1 MEVFSVSAG
10 FVVGRNRAGNVEI
23 RFSAVTVIGKDQWWW
38 TTTRHAAQRP
48 FKFRRGR
55 RLNMLRIDQ
64 WRTNPK
70 RKSEGLAI
78 WSLVMDIL
86 DEWTAS
92 CDQLRAMGLNVHQ
105 FVGNMLYDYSI
116 TSRWTDSSEPRALQS
131 LELAK
136 QCLPRMDRGL
146 QPLTGKRPPRNAAG
160 KVVFDEWGYPVGVTG
175 LEKEFAG
182 RDVGAVDASVL
193 HEPGM
198 PKKAIFGAVIT
209 TSGVCKV
216 QQFPNA
222 RTSFRAEGQALRWA
236 LETLFRRGKR
246 KSGKPLLLCDSAD
259 TVSNLAVPRPLSGVA
274 TVRWVPGHIGHPL
287 NEAAH
292 HLAFGANRAYALGKM
307 QVFHDT
313 VKPQIV
319 REAKRQWKKFHNG
332 EHVTATPY
340 RKILLTAGL
349 VEIKD

>member
-23 RFSAVTVIGKDQWWW
+23 RFSAVTLIDDHRWWW
-38 TTTRHAAQRP
+38 TTTRTAAQRP

-64 WRTNPK
+64 WRTHPK
-70 RKSEGLAI
+70 RKSEGQAI
-78 WSLVMDIL
+78 WALVMDIL

-92 CDQLRAMGLNVHQ
+92 CDQLRAMGLDVHQ
-105 FVGNMLYDYSI
+105 VVGNMLYDYSI
-116 TSRWTDSSEPRALQS
+116 KSRWTDISHPEARRG
-131 LELAK
+131 LEIAK
-136 QCLPRMDRGL
+136 NVLPRMDRGL

-160 KVVFDEWGYPVGVTG
+160 KVVFDEWGYPIGVTG
-175 LEKEFAG
+175 REKEFRG
-182 RDVGAVDASVL
+182 REVGAVDASVL
-193 HEPGM
+193 HEPGISQR
-198 PKKAIFGAVIT
+198 AIFGAVIT
-209 TSGVCKV
+209 TDGVCQV

-236 LETLFRRGKR
+236 LETLYNRRNK
-246 KSGKPLLLCDSAD
+246 KSAKPLLLCDSAD
-259 TVSNLAVPRPLSGVA
+259 TVSNLSVPRPLIGVA
-274 TVRWVPGHIGHPL
+274 TVRWVPGHLGHPL

-307 QVFHDT
+307 GLFHST
-313 VKPQIV
+313 VKPRIA
-319 REAKRQWKKFHNG
+319 REAQRQWKKYLAG

-340 RKILLTAGL
+340 RKILLSEGL
-349 VEIKD
+349 VDLKD